1 MKISLIVSDIDG
13 TLLPEGTDVQ
23 DGIKELA
30 ELIREYDLPFSLA
43 SGRPLQGMTE
53 LRKALGISLPM
64 VVCNGSAIWREGE
77 CIREEWLDAGT
88 MRPVLEYADS
98 LGMAIIVSREG
109 IDQVYR
115 KNEYTESRPFRQ
127 EEEYRPRSEE
137 EWSNYTVQKLLII
150 DPESPGRMDLV
161 VKEIRRITDNCQIVW
176 YDSRGIEVMPRG
188 CTKGNG
194 VRALAEYLQ
203 VPMEEVLVFGD
214 NKNDRDMF
222 DLAGSSVAVKN
233 GVEEI
238 KKKADYVSSR
248 PFVYGVVEGVKK
260 FCCGES
266 GGKI

>member
-115 KNEYTESRPFRQ
+115 KNEYTESRPVGQ
-127 EEEYRPRSEE
+127 VYIHEYQLGHGMSGKPLQRAGHA
-137 EWSNYTVQKLLII
+137 VGLAHDVKLGI
-150 DPESPGRMDLV
+150 DLFHGR
-161 VKEIRRITDNCQIVW
+161 
-176 YDSRGIEVMPRG
+176 
-188 CTKGNG
+188 
-194 VRALAEYLQ
+194 LQ
-203 VPMEEVLVFGD
+203 VAQGRFFVFYNQGLHI
-214 NKNDRDMF
+214 NGKVTLKF
-222 DLAGSSVAVKN
+222 FSLSSMVM
-233 GVEEI
+233 
-238 KKKADYVSSR
+238 SR
-248 PFVYGVVEGVKK
+248 PKSK
-260 FCCGES
+260 R
-266 GGKI
+266 